1 MFKVRRLLK
10 NKGSLGNLMLQKMS
24 SNAVSNPIENSMK
37 KKLEES
43 LNPLVLQIIN
53 ESYMHNVPS
62 GSETH
67 FKIVVVSEL
76 FEDKSLIK
84 RHRMINQLLESELQN
99 GVHALSIIA
108 KTPGQWTENKGIES
122 SPKCRGGF
130 GK

>member
-99 GVHALSIIA
+99 GVHALSIIHLLLF
-108 KTPGQWTENKGIES
+108 
-122 SPKCRGGF
+122 SPLF
-130 GK
+130 LLYTT